1 MANNLG
7 WHSFDTTVYAFEFYF
22 IPRLSIT
29 RRPFLKKN
37 LMLARDEGSKRPLKT
52 LLVLFCLAWLLP
64 LIIVYR
70 SIGISEA
77 KNTSFVGS

>member
-7 WHSFDTTVYAFEFYF
+7 WHSLGTTVYAFEFYF

-37 LMLARDEGSKRPLKT
+37 LMLRT
-52 LLVLFCLAWLLP
+52 LLVLFCLARLLP

>member
-7 WHSFDTTVYAFEFYF
+7 WHSLGTTVYAFEFYF

-37 LMLARDEGSKRPLKT
+37 LMRDEGIQTVPENPCGT
-52 LLVLFCLAWLLP
+52 VLSSLAFASYNS
-64 LIIVYR
+64 VQKYR
-70 SIGISEA
+70 
-77 KNTSFVGS
+77 NQ